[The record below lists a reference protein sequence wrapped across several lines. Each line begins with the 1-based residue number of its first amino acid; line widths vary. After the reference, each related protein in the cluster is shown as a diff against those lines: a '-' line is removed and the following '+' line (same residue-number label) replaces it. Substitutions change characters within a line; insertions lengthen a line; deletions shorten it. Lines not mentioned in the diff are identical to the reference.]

1 VRQAAQRALD
11 RYGQVRFIAAHRLD
25 VDKRGGEHGTVTGKI
40 KVHGGSIE
48 CSAVPVAQGLP
59 AREQMLMFRVDSE
72 VGRLRQVILHRPGLE
87 LKRLTPDNA
96 ADLLFDDVLWVSR
109 AQQEHDAFADV
120 LRSRGAVVHYYSDLL
135 AQTLDITAARDYVL
149 DGVFDSRW
157 HGPLACGQLRAA
169 VDGLDSVT
177 LAGYLVGGITKREI
191 SELAPEPKSIAFHSL
206 DPDGFVLVPLPNL
219 LYQRDTSCWIYTG
232 VSINAMRRQARV
244 RESLFAEAIYRWHP
258 MFASAAF
265 DVWYHGADAAPAT
278 IEGGDVLVIGNGA
291 VLAGMSER
299 TTPQALEMLAHR
311 LFAADAATSLV
322 AIDMPKQRA
331 FMHLDTM
338 LTMADHGVFTKYAG
352 MGMLRSYTIEPGA
365 SARELKVTDHPPED
379 MHTALA
385 AALGLSSIKVLTAV
399 QDVRSAQREQW
410 DDGCNVLAVEPGVV
424 VAYERNVTTNAY
436 LEENGIEVIT
446 VAGGEL
452 GRGRGGPRCMS
463 CPIERSG

>member
-1 VRQAAQRALD
+1 
-11 RYGQVRFIAAHRLD
+11 
-25 VDKRGGEHGTVTGKI
+25 
-40 KVHGGSIE
+40 
-48 CSAVPVAQGLP
+48 
-59 AREQMLMFRVDSE
+59 MFRVDSE
-72 VGRLRQVILHRPGLE
+72 VGRLRQVMLHRPDLE
-87 LKRLTPDNA
+87 LKRLTPENA

-109 AQQEHDAFADV
+109 AQAEHDAFANV
-120 LRSRGAVVHYYSDLL
+120 LRSRGVVVHYYSDLL
-135 AQTLDITAARDYVL
+135 AQTLDVAAARDYIL

-157 HGPLACGQLRAA
+157 HGPLAVDQLRAA
-169 VDGLDSVT
+169 VDGLDSRA
-177 LAGYLVGGITKREI
+177 LAGYLVGGITKQEI
-191 SELAPEPKSIAFHSL
+191 AELAPEPKSIAFHSL
-206 DPDGFVLVPLPNL
+206 DPDGFVLAPLPNL
-219 LYQRDTSCWIYTG
+219 LYQRDTSCWIYGG

-244 RESLFAEAIYRWHP
+244 RESMFAEAIYRWHP
-258 MFASAAF
+258 MFAGAGF

-311 LFAADAATSLV
+311 LFAAGAATSLV

-338 LTMADHGVFTKYAG
+338 LTMADYGVFTKYAG

-365 SARELKVTDHPPED
+365 SVRELKVTDHPPED

-385 AALGLSSIKVLTAV
+385 AALGLPSIKVLTAV

>member
-1 VRQAAQRALD
+1 
-11 RYGQVRFIAAHRLD
+11 
-25 VDKRGGEHGTVTGKI
+25 
-40 KVHGGSIE
+40 
-48 CSAVPVAQGLP
+48 
-59 AREQMLMFRVDSE
+59 MFRVDSE

-120 LRSRGAVVHYYSDLL
+120 LRSRGVVVHYYGDLL
-135 AQTLDITAARDYVL
+135 AQTLDTTAARDYIL
-149 DGVFDSRW
+149 DRVFDSRW
-157 HGPLACGQLRAA
+157 HGPLAAGQLRAA
-169 VDGLDSVT
+169 VDGLDSRS
-177 LAGYLVGGITKREI
+177 LAVYLVGGITKREI

-206 DPDGFVLVPLPNL
+206 DPDGFVLAPLPNL
-219 LYQRDTSCWIYTG
+219 LYQRDTSCWIYGG

-244 RESLFAEAIYRWHP
+244 RESTFAEAIYRWHP
-258 MFASAAF
+258 MFAADGF
-265 DVWYHGADAAPAT
+265 DIWYHGADAAPAT
-278 IEGGDVLVIGNGA
+278 IEGGDILVLGNGA

-299 TTPQALEMLAHR
+299 TTPQALEVLAHR
-311 LFAADAATSLV
+311 LFAAGAATSLV

-352 MGMLRSYTIEPGA
+352 MGMLPSYTIEPGA
-365 SARELKVTDHPPED
+365 SVRELKVTDHPPED

-385 AALGLSSIKVLTAV
+385 AALGLPGITVLTAV

-436 LEENGIEVIT
+436 LAENGIEVIT

-463 CPIERSG
+463 CPIERGP

>member
-1 VRQAAQRALD
+1 
-11 RYGQVRFIAAHRLD
+11 
-25 VDKRGGEHGTVTGKI
+25 
-40 KVHGGSIE
+40 
-48 CSAVPVAQGLP
+48 
-59 AREQMLMFRVDSE
+59 MFRVDSE
-72 VGRLRQVILHRPGLE
+72 VGRLRQVILHRPDLE

-109 AQQEHDAFADV
+109 AQQEHDAFANV
-120 LRSRGAVVHYYSDLL
+120 LRSRGVVVHYYSDLL
-135 AQTLDITAARDYVL
+135 AQTLDVTAARDYIL

-157 HGPLACGQLRAA
+157 HGPLACDQLRAA
-169 VDGLDSVT
+169 VDGLDSRT

-191 SELAPEPKSIAFHSL
+191 AEMAPEPKSIAFHSL

-219 LYQRDTSCWIYTG
+219 LYQRDTSCWIYGG

-258 MFASAAF
+258 MFAGAGF

-311 LFAADAATSLV
+311 LFAAGAATSLV

-338 LTMADHGVFTKYAG
+338 LTMADYGVFTKYAG

-365 SARELKVTDHPPED
+365 SVRELKVTDHPPED

-385 AALGLSSIKVLTAV
+385 AALGLPSIKVLTAV

-463 CPIERSG
+463 CPIERAG